1 MEDTYSQSSQE
12 NTPPAGG
19 SRNNTVVWF
28 GVTLIAALL
37 GLAGGLGL
45 GSLIL
50 EPSETTA
57 PSATLAE
64 LSQLQEQVQGLQSDL
79 DTRTAESL
87 ALASDL
93 ETAGALEADL
103 RAQIAQRDAQ
113 VGAAPQE
120 DVLALGNSVANLEEQ
135 LRLALTQLE
144 SGNGSDILNVIK
156 ESANTV
162 EKHRL
167 LLVEMRR
174 DIPVD
179 REEAR
184 AYWSNLKSIAAEAD
198 PVSGNP
204 HRPHHS
210 ENRQLLRLGRKTAQ
224 SERIRGRH
232 IPGLA
237 GKLLPVRSQRIWHI
251 CGRLHQGRPAGNHKP
266 AGLHCDAAG
275 VTPG

>member
-1 MEDTYSQSSQE
+1 MEDTYSQSNQE

-19 SRNNTVVWF
+19 PRNNTVVWF

-45 GSLIL
+45 GSLLL

-64 LSQLQEQVQGLQSDL
+64 LSQLQEQVQGLQADL

-87 ALASDL
+87 TLASDL
-93 ETAGALEADL
+93 ETAGAQEADL

-113 VGAAPQE
+113 MDTAPQE
-120 DVLALGNSVANLEEQ
+120 GVVALGNSVANLEEQ

-144 SGNGSDILNVIK
+144 SSNGSDILNVIK

-179 REEAR
+179 RDEAR
-184 AYWSNLKSIAAEAD
+184 AYWSNIKAIAADAD
-198 PVSGNP
+198 PA
-204 HRPHHS
+204 
-210 ENRQLLRLGRKTAQ
+210 L
-224 SERIRGRH
+224 
-232 IPGLA
+232 
-237 GKLLPVRSQRIWHI
+237 
-251 CGRLHQGRPAGNHKP
+251 
-266 AGLHCDAAG
+266 
-275 VTPG
+275 VTPIDRIILRIDNYFDWDERQPSLNVSVDDTYLAWLESYSLSGANEYGTYVDVFTKDALLAIINQLDSIVTQLE

>member
-1 MEDTYSQSSQE
+1 MEDTYSQSNQE

-19 SRNNTVVWF
+19 PRNNTVVWF

-45 GSLIL
+45 GSLLL

-64 LSQLQEQVQGLQSDL
+64 LSQLQEQVQGQQADL

-87 ALASDL
+87 GLASDL
-93 ETAGALEADL
+93 ETAGAREADL

-113 VGAAPQE
+113 MGAAPQE
-120 DVLALGNSVANLEEQ
+120 GVVALGNSVANLEEQ

-144 SGNGSDILNVIK
+144 SSNGSDILNVIK

-179 REEAR
+179 RDEAR
-184 AYWSNLKSIAAEAD
+184 AYWSNIKAIAADAD
-198 PVSGNP
+198 PA
-204 HRPHHS
+204 
-210 ENRQLLRLGRKTAQ
+210 L
-224 SERIRGRH
+224 
-232 IPGLA
+232 
-237 GKLLPVRSQRIWHI
+237 
-251 CGRLHQGRPAGNHKP
+251 
-266 AGLHCDAAG
+266 
-275 VTPG
+275 VTPIDRIILRIDNYFDWDERQPSLNVSVDDAYLAWLESYSLSGANEYGTYVDVFTKDALLAIINQLDSIVTQLE

>member
-1 MEDTYSQSSQE
+1 MEDTYSQSNQE
-12 NTPPAGG
+12 STPPAGG
-19 SRNNTVVWF
+19 RRNNTVVWF

-87 ALASDL
+87 GLASDL

-113 VGAAPQE
+113 MGAAPQE

-144 SGNGSDILNVIK
+144 SGKGSDILSVIK

-167 LLVEMRR
+167 LVVEMRR
-174 DIPVD
+174 DIPVG

-198 PVSGNP
+198 PS
-204 HRPHHS
+204 
-210 ENRQLLRLGRKTAQ
+210 L
-224 SERIRGRH
+224 
-232 IPGLA
+232 
-237 GKLLPVRSQRIWHI
+237 
-251 CGRLHQGRPAGNHKP
+251 
-266 AGLHCDAAG
+266 
-275 VTPG
+275 VTPIDRIILRIDNYFDWDERQPSLNVSVDDTYLAWLESYSLSGASEYGTYVDVFTKGALLAIINQLDSIVTQLE